1 MSKLKKHNRV
11 KVIKDLNKIYPK
23 LENIS
28 KLLDDINRKNYYK
41 ELKDISEILGI
52 KENDYDKMFCK
63 DSNKN
68 C

>member
-23 LENIS
+23 LEHIS
-28 KLLDDINRKNYYK
+28 KVLEIVNRKNYYK
-41 ELKDISEILGI
+41 ELSEISKILGI
-52 KENDYDKMFCK
+52 KENGYDKMFCK